1 MVRNKIRIGA
11 DVGGT
16 FTDVVLE
23 ANGEIFSTKVLTT
36 YESPE
41 IGILQGIHAVIADSE
56 TSLSELDSFIHGTTL
71 ATNALISRTGAKTA
85 FITTN
90 GFRDTIEMRTES
102 RFEQYDLNLELPK
115 PLIERKDRY
124 VLSERISADGSVLL
138 PFDEME
144 AKNLIKH
151 LSLEENGYEAVAVGF
166 IHSYMND
173 KHESLFQEML
183 LDQLP
188 NIKVSISSEVSPQM
202 REFERFNTVCANAY
216 VQPMMAS
223 YLERLKTKLAHAGA
237 KCDIHLIHSG
247 GGLISIESAI
257 KFPVRLIE
265 SGPAGGAIFASE
277 IATRHGIDA
286 ALSYDM
292 GGTTAKIC
300 LIDEQSPRSAKTF
313 EVARTHRFTKGSG
326 MPISIPVIEMI
337 EIGAGGGSIAN
348 VDDLKQIRVGPLS
361 AGSEPGPAAYGLG
374 GSLATVTDANVL
386 LGRISP
392 ETFGADDINLI
403 PEESGKAISTDVAEP
418 LETDAESAA
427 IGIIEVVDENMANA
441 ARVHAV
447 ENGRDVSQYTMI
459 AFGGGAPLH
468 ASRLCDKLE
477 IERLLIPPGAGV
489 GSAIG
494 FLQTPFSYEALKSFY
509 VSTQNFDHKSVNKL
523 LVDLTSEATE
533 FVMDASNEKHNIASL
548 IVERCAFMRYAGQGW
563 EITVPLE
570 NKTFDSLGIEL
581 LKNKFEK
588 TYEEHFGRAIEGLQI
603 EVVGWSVKVTSPKPE
618 TEKTITVDSENI
630 VTTDFKRVIYDS
642 VEDSE
647 VEASVFQREKLN
659 PGDCV
664 MGPAI
669 IVENQTTTWVPSNK
683 KLSTQ
688 QDECLLITKKP
699 EAAE

>member
-1 MVRNKIRIGA
+1 MRIGA

-16 FTDVVLE
+16 FTDIVLE
-23 ANGEIFSTKVLTT
+23 AKGEIFSTKVLTT

-41 IGILQGIHAVIADSE
+41 IGILQGIHAVIEDSG
-56 TSLSELDSFIHGTTL
+56 SDLSELDSFIHGTTL
-71 ATNALISRTGAKTA
+71 ATNALISRTGATTA
-85 FITTN
+85 FVTTK

-124 VLSERISADGSVLL
+124 VLSERVSADGSVLL
-138 PFDEME
+138 PFDQME
-144 AKNLIKH
+144 AKNLIKL

-173 KHESLFQEML
+173 KHESLFQQMVLE
-183 LDQLP
+183 QLP

-223 YLERLKTKLAHAGA
+223 YLERLKTKLAEAGA

-277 IATRHGIDA
+277 IAARHGIDA

-392 ETFGADDINLI
+392 ETFGADDIDLI
-403 PEESGKAISTDVAEP
+403 PEESRKALLTDVAEP
-418 LETDAESAA
+418 LETEVENAA
-427 IGIIEVVDENMANA
+427 IGVIEVVDENMANA

-477 IERLLIPPGAGV
+477 IERLLVPPGAGV

-509 VSTQNFDHKSVNKL
+509 VSIENFDHKRVNQL
-523 LVDLTSEATE
+523 LGDLTSEATE
-533 FVMDASNEKHNIASL
+533 FVMEASDENIHPKNL

-570 NKTFDSLGIEL
+570 NDTFDYLGIEL
-581 LKNKFEK
+581 LNNKFEK

-603 EVVGWSVKVTSPKPE
+603 EVVGWSVKVTSPRPE

-630 VTTDFKRVIYDS
+630 VTTDSKRVVYDPAKGT
-642 VEDSE
+642 E
-647 VEASVFQREKLN
+647 VEASVFQRENLN

-669 IVENQTTTWVPSNK
+669 IVESQTTTWISSEK
-683 KLSTQ
+683 KSSTQ
-688 QDECLLITKKP
+688 KDGCLLITKKT
-699 EAAE
+699 EATE